1 MELKD
6 ERKMHPGGRI
16 GLSNGS
22 EEANTEIKTF
32 FSLAGREATRHL
44 MQGEMIRR
52 NKLELVHRWSSITI
66 WNLLYIINIKGPL
79 KFPELGSGMV
89 KLQKD
94 SWARLIRG
102 GCNLWQEA
110 KAGGKLNGG
119 GKKQRT
125 GFSMKA

>member
-16 GLSNGS
+16 ALSNGS
-22 EEANTEIKTF
+22 EEANTGIKTF
-32 FSLAGREATRHL
+32 FNLAGRQAARHL
-44 MQGEMIRR
+44 MQGEKIRR

-102 GCNLWQEA
+102 ECNWWQED
-110 KAGGKLNGG
+110 KAGGK
-119 GKKQRT
+119 
-125 GFSMKA
+125 